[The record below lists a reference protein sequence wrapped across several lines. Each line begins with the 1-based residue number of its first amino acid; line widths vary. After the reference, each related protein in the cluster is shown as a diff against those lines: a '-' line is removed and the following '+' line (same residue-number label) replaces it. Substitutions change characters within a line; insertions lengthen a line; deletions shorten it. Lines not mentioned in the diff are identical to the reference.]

1 MDTITDVEH
10 LKNYYHYSL
19 RALRKYTFQ
28 TEDYEMRMEEAYDK
42 RLKEITGLLLE
53 QAKQQLALLKD
64 LEEIHNLYSDL
75 TDQALEIG
83 FTENQMYGLSDLYEV
98 RKDQLRREKLNEI
111 NGLIETISDFQDL
124 NNYWEGTKRYLIENR
139 PFLGKEFENLIAK
152 KFDEAAR
159 RIEAD

>member
-19 RALRKYTFQ
+19 RALRKHPFQ

-53 QAKQQLALLKD
+53 QARQQLTLLKD
-64 LEEIHNLYSDL
+64 LKDIHNLYSDL

-83 FTENQMYGLSDLYEV
+83 FTENQKYGLSDLYEV

-111 NGLIETISDFQDL
+111 NGLIETIFDLQDL
-124 NNYWEGTKRYLIENR
+124 KNYWDRTKGYLMHNR
-139 PFLGKEFENLIAK
+139 LFLGKEFENLIAK